1 MGNQSSSIEE
11 GQTIQW
17 SKEKK
22 SKRTNNDLQSS
33 VHKTKDRVIRTLT
46 KTKVNSGAPERKGVP
61 VPLVAPV
68 VLL

>member
-1 MGNQSSSIEE
+1 MV
-11 GQTIQW
+11 
-17 SKEKK
+17 KRKK